1 MKRTISEQ
9 KVLHKLGI
17 PDFRHMTKEKVVEFA
32 TILPKMDPEVAK
44 AAIAEFPNFKDLSL
58 ALVDQYKEVID
69 AVLHE
74 NRAGQEAFYEA
85 CNLILETMRN
95 ELEQEGLTSEDRD
108 RIETRMIDVAQRLQE
123 NISENREFLKSIARN
138 AALTMGFVLALCG
151 ALLGA
156 NAVLNGEASEEDLD
170 DADAA

>member
-44 AAIAEFPNFKDLSL
+44 AALAQFPNFKDLSL

-85 CNLILETMRN
+85 CNLILETMRD
-95 ELEQEGLTSEDRD
+95 ELGQEGLTSEDRD

-138 AALTMGFVLALCG
+138 AALAMGFVLALSG

>member
-1 MKRTISEQ
+1 
-9 KVLHKLGI
+9 
-17 PDFRHMTKEKVVEFA
+17 
-32 TILPKMDPEVAK
+32 
-44 AAIAEFPNFKDLSL
+44 
-58 ALVDQYKEVID
+58 
-69 AVLHE
+69 
-74 NRAGQEAFYEA
+74 
-85 CNLILETMRN
+85 MRN
-95 ELEQEGLTSEDRD
+95 ELGQEGLTSEDRD

-156 NAVLNGEASEEDLD
+156 NAALNGEASEEDLD

>member
-44 AAIAEFPNFKDLSL
+44 AAIAQFPNFKDLSL

-74 NRAGQEAFYEA
+74 NRAGQEAFYDFEHRRA
-85 CNLILETMRN
+85 GFNIDFISTSLNLSCSNRIRSLGKK
-95 ELEQEGLTSEDRD
+95 GLLPRTG
-108 RIETRMIDVAQRLQE
+108 T
-123 NISENREFLKSIARN
+123 
-138 AALTMGFVLALCG
+138 G
-151 ALLGA
+151 
-156 NAVLNGEASEEDLD
+156 
-170 DADAA
+170 